1 MALKVALISGVTGQD
16 GYYLA
21 KYLIDLEYKVFGLVS
36 GQHNFKISKLKVDL
50 PELEILYGDLQD
62 SHSLIRAL
70 ESSNPDE
77 IYNLAAISFVGVSWA
92 QPEKVAEVTGLGVL
106 KFLEAVRHFQNKS
119 KKKIKFYQ
127 ASSSE
132 MFGKVKESPQN
143 ESTPFYPR
151 SPYGVAKVF
160 GHQITVNYRES
171 FGIHSVSGILF
182 NHESPRRGEEF
193 VTRKVTKAVAA
204 IKYKLQDKL
213 ILGNLSS
220 KRDWGF
226 AGDYVKGMHS
236 MMQIDNPQ
244 DFVLATGKT
253 HSIEDLCRIA
263 FEIVGLNWEEFVEV
277 DTNLLRPAE
286 VDLLIGDYSKAEKLL
301 GWKPDVEFAELIE
314 MMVTNDLDLIKGKS

>member
-1 MALKVALISGVTGQD
+1 MVPKVALISGVTGQD

-36 GQHNFKISKLKVDL
+36 GQHNFKLSKLKIDL
-50 PELEILYGDLQD
+50 PKLEILYGDLQD

-70 ESSNPDE
+70 ESCNPDE

-119 KKKIKFYQ
+119 NKRIKFYQ

-132 MFGKVKESPQN
+132 MFGKVNESPQN

-204 IKYKLQDKL
+204 IKYNLQDKL

-226 AGDYVKGMHS
+226 AGDYVKGMHL
-236 MMQIDNPQ
+236 MLQIDTPQ

-301 GWKPDVEFAELIE
+301 GWKPHVEFADLID
-314 MMVTNDLDLIKGKS
+314 MMVKNDMDLMKDKS

>member
-1 MALKVALISGVTGQD
+1 
-16 GYYLA
+16 
-21 KYLIDLEYKVFGLVS
+21 
-36 GQHNFKISKLKVDL
+36 
-50 PELEILYGDLQD
+50 
-62 SHSLIRAL
+62 
-70 ESSNPDE
+70 
-77 IYNLAAISFVGVSWA
+77 
-92 QPEKVAEVTGLGVL
+92 
-106 KFLEAVRHFQNKS
+106 
-119 KKKIKFYQ
+119 
-127 ASSSE
+127 

>member
-171 FGIHSVSGILF
+171 FGIHSISGILF

-301 GWKPDVEFAELIE
+301 GWKPHVEFAELIE

>member
-36 GQHNFKISKLKVDL
+36 GQHNFKLSKLKVDL
-50 PELEILYGDLQD
+50 PKLEILYGDLQD

-236 MMQIDNPQ
+236 MLQIDNPQ

-286 VDLLIGDYSKAEKLL
+286 VDLLIGDYTKAEKLL
-301 GWKPDVEFAELIE
+301 GWKPHVDFAELIE
-314 MMVTNDLDLIKGKS
+314 MMVTNDLDLIKGKL